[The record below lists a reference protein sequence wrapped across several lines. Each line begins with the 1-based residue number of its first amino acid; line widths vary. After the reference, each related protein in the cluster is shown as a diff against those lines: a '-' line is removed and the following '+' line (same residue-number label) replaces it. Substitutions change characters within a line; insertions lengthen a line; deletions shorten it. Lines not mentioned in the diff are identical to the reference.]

1 MHEIISHEL
10 TEKFREYLDA
20 EMDWRKKAGEGKL
33 MMSRID
39 YTALTRLFSCTAKNE
54 AAFEGLKSSGDKDI
68 AHSVDFILN
77 AVNVDDF
84 SGLQEWAAKME
95 NLAGLLVKLQREGKS
110 SLTDEEFSRVLK
122 LKREGRI
129 TLLTVMYLFCEM
141 CGDDFELK
149 SILSEYVAIL
159 KPEKTRH
166 LYKMLLLTLAPIQ
179 TDSEDDSKQEDSAQN
194 QNHEDSPEISR
205 LKEQINILK
214 AELEGAYIRLNSSEE
229 NYDLLQKEGKEA
241 AINEVL
247 SLMNSKESGM
257 LIDQFAKCEKAM
269 KDLSAKGINLPQ
281 EYSSLSLCVRI
292 FMRTMRNIFGV
303 SPVLKSGEIIEMTL
317 DQAERYI
324 YTGSDFRDSEE
335 VKKAEVTSPG
345 WKRNGEIFSLPQV
358 MECR

>member
-1 MHEIISHEL
+1 MHETISHEL
-10 TEKFREYLDA
+10 IERFREYLGA

-33 MMSRID
+33 MMSRVD
-39 YTALTRLFSCTAKNE
+39 HTALMRLYSCASKNE
-54 AAFEGLKSSGDKDI
+54 ATLEGLKNSGDKDI
-68 AHSVDFILN
+68 ANSVEFILN
-77 AVNVDDF
+77 AVKVNDF
-84 SGLQEWAAKME
+84 SGLQEWTSKMKDYAA
-95 NLAGLLVKLQREGKS
+95 LLVKLLREGRS
-110 SLTDEEFSRVLK
+110 SLTDEKFVSLLK

-129 TLLTVMYLFCEM
+129 TLLMVMSLFCEM
-141 CGDDFELK
+141 CGNDFELK
-149 SILSEYVAIL
+149 PILAEYLVIL
-159 KPEKTRH
+159 RPEKARH
-166 LYKMLLLTLAPIQ
+166 LYKMLLLTLAPKQ
-179 TDSEDDSKQEDSAQN
+179 QDSDSEQEDETQN
-194 QNHEDSPEISR
+194 QNQEFSPEISQ
-205 LKEQINILK
+205 LKEQIDTLK

-269 KDLSAKGINLPQ
+269 KDLSAKGIALPE

-303 SPVLKSGEIIEMTL
+303 SPVLKPGDVIEMTL

-324 YTGSDFRDSEE
+324 YTGSNFRDSEE
-335 VKKAEVTSPG
+335 VKKVEVTSPG
-345 WKRNGEIFSLPQV
+345 WKRNDEIFSLPQV